1 MNDTLSNRYE
11 AAFCVFMAALAFLG
25 RDNPGLEYP
34 TILYLF
40 GLLMILNLS
49 AGIALR
55 RVPDAPMIAAG
66 FILSNCGVISAIQSF
81 SGGGSSNLWV
91 LYLLPIFTVCILLGP
106 RETAGITLGVVAF
119 NAVFTLRE
127 SGGVWS
133 VAAFEI
139 LLKSGLFVFTALLA
153 WRLVSKDR
161 SARSQLQSES
171 RRAEQLTTRLE
182 GATALSNVALVSA
195 GVAHDL
201 RNAFMVISGFS
212 ESILADDSLSEA
224 SRDGLERLRRMA
236 RLGGEMSNQ
245 LARQG
250 ADVKFELAPDDLD
263 AIAAS
268 VSPLVKNMF
277 LGKNVRLTL
286 APAAERVAIRAS
298 RAHLQRL
305 FLNLFLNA
313 LSVSPKDGEVRLT
326 TRRDGDFAEAAVED
340 EGSGFPAEILPRLFG
355 AYETTRSGSGGTG
368 LGLNLCARIAREHGG
383 TLAAENRAG
392 GGARL
397 ILRLPLSREA

>member
-1 MNDTLSNRYE
+1 
-11 AAFCVFMAALAFLG
+11 
-25 RDNPGLEYP
+25 
-34 TILYLF
+34 
-40 GLLMILNLS
+40 
-49 AGIALR
+49 
-55 RVPDAPMIAAG
+55 
-66 FILSNCGVISAIQSF
+66 
-81 SGGGSSNLWV
+81 
-91 LYLLPIFTVCILLGP
+91 
-106 RETAGITLGVVAF
+106 
-119 NAVFTLRE
+119 
-127 SGGVWS
+127 
-133 VAAFEI
+133 
-139 LLKSGLFVFTALLA
+139 
-153 WRLVSKDR
+153 
-161 SARSQLQSES
+161 
-171 RRAEQLTTRLE
+171 
-182 GATALSNVALVSA
+182 
-195 GVAHDL
+195 
-201 RNAFMVISGFS
+201 MVISGFS